1 MILYKH
7 NNNALE
13 VRAVSGGK
21 MSKKK
26 KTMLVAA
33 IVLGIAV
40 LGLAAGVYAK
50 YIASITG
57 QGTATV
63 AKWAFEEENKN
74 KAGLLTCSLAKTYDP
89 DTLVNGK
96 IAPGTEGKCD
106 FKISNTQ
113 SEVGVRYTIVAAAS
127 NKPTNLKFY
136 SDSAYRTELTAAGI
150 TGDLD
155 AGGAE
160 TTSTIY
166 WKWEYETKTG
176 DVVTGDEADTANG
189 KAAST
194 MTMDFQISGV
204 QIQPREQ

>member
-1 MILYKH
+1 
-7 NNNALE
+7 
-13 VRAVSGGK
+13 

-50 YIASITG
+50 YIASFAG
-57 QGTATV
+57 QGSATV
-63 AKWAFEEENKN
+63 AKWAFEEENKD
-74 KAGLLTCSLAKTYDP
+74 KAGFLTCRLDKTYDP
-89 DTLVNGK
+89 TTLVDKK
-96 IAPGTEGKCD
+96 IAPGTAGQCD
-106 FKISNTQ
+106 FKISNTL
-113 SEVGVRYTIVAAAS
+113 SEVGVKYTIVAAAS

-136 SDSAYRTELTAAGI
+136 SDSGYTTELTASGI
-150 TGDLD
+150 EGTL
-155 AGGAE
+155 APGGTE
-160 TTSTIY
+160 TTRTIY

-204 QIQPREQ
+204 QVQPQ